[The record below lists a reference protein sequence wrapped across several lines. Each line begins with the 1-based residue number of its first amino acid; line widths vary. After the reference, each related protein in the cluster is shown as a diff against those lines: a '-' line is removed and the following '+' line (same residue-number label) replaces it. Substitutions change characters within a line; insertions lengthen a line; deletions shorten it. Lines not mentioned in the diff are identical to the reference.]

1 MAIQFN
7 SAKGSAKKNVD
18 NQYKYKDGE
27 NKIRI
32 VGDVLARYVY
42 WLKGENDK
50 DIPMECLAF
59 DREEEKFTNA
69 EKDWIR
75 DYYPDK
81 KCTWSY
87 VIQGIDLDEGK
98 LVVVNLK
105 KKLFQQ
111 IKSLAEDLGDPT
123 DPISGWDIVFKK
135 EKTGPLPFNVEYT
148 LAPMRCKKR
157 ELTAEEKELIKDLK
171 PIDELIPR
179 PTADKQK
186 EFLDKFK
193 SGEAA
198 EPENTAETV
207 DDLPQ

>member
-7 SAKGSAKKNVD
+7 SAKGSAKKGVD

-69 EKDWIR
+69 EKDWVR
-75 DYYPDK
+75 ELYPDK

-87 VIQGIDLDEGK
+87 VIQGIDLDEKK

-105 KKLFQQ
+105 KKLFQA
-111 IKSLAEDLGDPT
+111 IKGLAEDLGDPT
-123 DPISGWDIVFKK
+123 DPVNGWDIVFKK
-135 EKTGPLPFNVEYT
+135 EKTGPLAFNVEYT
-148 LAPMRCKKR
+148 LAPLRCKKR
-157 ELTAEEKELIKDLK
+157 PLTDEEMELIKDLK

-186 EFLDKFK
+186 EFLDKFN
-193 SGEAA
+193 SGEPAGDAA
-198 EPENTAETV
+198 AETV